1 MRVYAPH
8 SPRGVT
14 PVTVSGMVRGM
25 TVFDGD
31 DPACPDPEPL
41 GTLVMSVRLTVDE
54 NIVLIIRGHCEIH
67 ISPESALELATQLIE
82 VAKESKRFPGVQ

>member
-25 TVFDGD
+25 KRDPCGRRRGASAGVSD
-31 DPACPDPEPL
+31 D
-41 GTLVMSVRLTVDE
+41 LVMSVRLTVDE